1 MKKRSGFTLIE
12 VIIVIGIVAIL
23 TVIIFPSVS
32 NIRAKNRDTERVA
45 DISAL
50 QLALSLYYNKN
61 GSYPDVNRGLD
72 AVSPTYT
79 PLDSKTGPESADEY
93 IYVPLTRGGASDPCS
108 YYHLGVKLELSNT
121 QIDTS
126 SAFSTVDSDSDD
138 APDAA
143 NGYKYCGVYAGTGIP
158 AYVDGDD
165 DDKLFYS
172 VRP

>member
-1 MKKRSGFTLIE
+1 ME

-61 GSYPDVNRGLD
+61 GSYPASLD
-72 AVSPTYT
+72 YVSPDYT
-79 PLDSKTGPESADEY
+79 PEDSKFGPVEDDEY
-93 IYVPLTRGGASDPCS
+93 IYVPLTRGNIDDPCS
-108 YYHLGVKLELSNT
+108 YYHLGVKLELPNT
-121 QIDTS
+121 QIDTTS
-126 SAFSTVDSDSDD
+126 TFSTINVSG
-138 APDAA
+138 APVSA
-143 NGYKYCGVYAGTGIP
+143 NGYKYCVAAPAEGIP
-158 AYVDGDD
+158 AYSGANA